1 MSNQAARLKA
11 LRQKTGLNQQQ
22 VADKIG
28 KSRPRI
34 AIYETQPQ
42 VRIPAD
48 VLQKLAKLYRTTPDY
63 IENGTAPTPPPEPAY
78 TPPNPYAPAPHPA
91 PASLP
96 HSIDYTS
103 GRYVRPVTVAV
114 DRFGRERAVLVPVK
128 AQAGYLSGYGDPE
141 FIQGLHTYSIPG
153 CEDGTYRIFE
163 VAGDSM
169 LNTLRPGDLVVA
181 RYVEDWRSLKH
192 EEMYVIV
199 SADGIVVK
207 RVRNMLDKARGV
219 MILSDNP
226 LFEPDFVPVTDILEV
241 WEAKAYISRN
251 LSRKTGDVL
260 QELNAIKL
268 KIEQL
273 NSNGH

>member
-11 LRQKTGLNQQQ
+11 LRQKMGLNQQQ

-48 VLQKLAKLYRTTPDY
+48 VLGKLAKLYRTTTDY
-63 IENGTAPTPPPEPAY
+63 IENGAATA
-78 TPPNPYAPAPHPA
+78 APAPVQS
-91 PASLP
+91 PASHP
-96 HSIDYTS
+96 DSTTPANGIDYTS

-114 DRFGRERAVLVPVK
+114 DRFGRERAVLVPLK

-141 FIQGLHTYSIPG
+141 FIQGLNTYSIPG

-169 LNTLRPGDLVVA
+169 LDTLRPGDLVVA

-199 SADGIVVK
+199 SSDGIVVK
-207 RVRNMLDKARGV
+207 RVRNMLDKARGI

-226 LFEPDFVPVTDILEV
+226 VFEPDFVPVTDLLEV
-241 WEAKAYISRN
+241 WEVKAYISRN

-260 QELNAIKL
+260 QQLNAIKS
-268 KIEQL
+268 KIEKL
-273 NSNGH
+273 HSNGH

>member
-1 MSNQAARLKA
+1 M
-11 LRQKTGLNQQQ
+11 GLNQQQ

-42 VRIPAD
+42 VRIPAE
-48 VLQKLAKLYRTTPDY
+48 VLQKLAKLYRTTADY
-63 IENGTAPTPPPEPAY
+63 IENGAAAIPTPPLTQSPTDHAASV
-78 TPPNPYAPAPHPA
+78 APANG
-91 PASLP
+91 
-96 HSIDYTS
+96 IDYTS

-114 DRFGRERAVLVPVK
+114 DRFGRERAVLVPLK

-141 FIQGLHTYSIPG
+141 FIQGLNTYSIPG

-169 LNTLRPGDLVVA
+169 LDTLRPGDLVVA

-199 SADGIVVK
+199 SSDGIVVK
-207 RVRNMLDKARGV
+207 RVRNMLDKARGI

-226 LFEPDFVPVTDILEV
+226 VFQPDFVPVTDLLEV
-241 WEAKAYISRN
+241 WEVKAYISRN

-260 QELNAIKL
+260 EQLNAIKS
-268 KIEQL
+268 KIEKL
-273 NSNGH
+273 HSNGH

>member
-11 LRQKTGLNQQQ
+11 LRQKMGLNQQQ

-48 VLQKLAKLYRTTPDY
+48 VLGKLAKLYRTTVDY
-63 IENGTAPTPPPEPAY
+63 IENGAAATS
-78 TPPNPYAPAPHPA
+78 APAPVQTPANHPA
-91 PASLP
+91 PATP
-96 HSIDYTS
+96 ANGIDYTS

-114 DRFGRERAVLVPVK
+114 DRFGRERAVLVPLK

-141 FIQGLHTYSIPG
+141 FIQGLNTYSIPG

-169 LNTLRPGDLVVA
+169 LDTLRPGDLVVA

-199 SADGIVVK
+199 SSDGIVVK

-226 LFEPDFVPVTDILEV
+226 VFEPDFVPVTDLLEV
-241 WEAKAYISRN
+241 WEVKAYISRN

-260 QELNAIKL
+260 QQLNAIKS
-268 KIEQL
+268 KIEKL
-273 NSNGH
+273 HSNGH

>member
-1 MSNQAARLKA
+1 MSTQAARLKA

-63 IENGTAPTPPPEPAY
+63 IENGAATPAQPHTQTNHA
-78 TPPNPYAPAPHPA
+78 APALA
-91 PASLP
+91 PNA
-96 HSIDYTS
+96 IDYTS

-114 DRFGRERAVLVPVK
+114 DRFGRERAVLVPLK
-128 AQAGYLSGYGDPE
+128 AQAGYLTGYGDPE
-141 FIQGLHTYSIPG
+141 FIQGLNTYSIPG

-169 LNTLRPGDLVVA
+169 LDTLRPGDLVVA

-192 EEMYVIV
+192 EELYVIV
-199 SADGIVVK
+199 STDGIVVK

-226 LFEPDFVPVTDILEV
+226 VFEPDFVPVTDLVEV
-241 WEAKAYISRN
+241 WEVKAYISRN

-260 QELNAIKL
+260 QELNAIKS
-268 KIEQL
+268 KIEKMH
-273 NSNGH
+273 SNGH